1 MTTDQKELDAK
12 IEQMFKQ
19 FDFDKN
25 NTIEEEELAKAM
37 EVISPG
43 VSKEVIHQTFLALDL
58 DKNNKLTFDE
68 FKNFVYKSLT
78 S

>member
-1 MTTDQKELDAK
+1 MAANQKELDAK
-12 IEQMFKQ
+12 IEVMFKQ

-58 DKNNKLTFDE
+58 DKNNKLSFDE
-68 FKNFVYKSLT
+68 FKNFVYKTLT

>member
-37 EVISPG
+37 EAISPG

>member
-1 MTTDQKELDAK
+1 MAANQKEMDAK
-12 IEQMFKQ
+12 IEEMFKQ

-58 DKNNKLTFDE
+58 DKNNKLSFDE
-68 FKNFVYKSLT
+68 FKNFVYKTLT